1 LGLEE
6 DKYSKGNS
14 MGTFDSVYLNKIRL
28 LEEENRKLK
37 QILSEASEETPA
49 AFGMMARAAT
59 DRVMGNK
66 IPLDKM
72 SSEEAF
78 QHGADHA
85 MLQGISTPPHFF
97 KNRHF
102 AAGFHSML
110 RTGIGEQD
118 DVPDLKGYDLPR
130 DYDGPGAEDLD

>member
-1 LGLEE
+1 
-6 DKYSKGNS
+6 

-37 QILSEASEETPA
+37 QILSEANEETPA

-59 DRVMGNK
+59 DRVMGNRK
-66 IPLDKM
+66 PLDKM

-97 KNRHF
+97 NNPHF
-102 AAGFHSML
+102 AAGFNS
-110 RTGIGEQD
+110 
-118 DVPDLKGYDLPR
+118 VK
-130 DYDGPGAEDLD
+130 